1 MGKRL
6 LKGRIKDAKG
16 RGKTT
21 GRSWGPMVY
30 NEIVGYKVTP
40 KVNASIMAKQKK
52 KQASE

>member
-6 LKGRIKDAKG
+6 LKGRQKDGQG
-16 RGKTT
+16 RGKTI

-40 KVNASIMAKQKK
+40 KVNAAIMAKEKK
-52 KQASE
+52 KKK